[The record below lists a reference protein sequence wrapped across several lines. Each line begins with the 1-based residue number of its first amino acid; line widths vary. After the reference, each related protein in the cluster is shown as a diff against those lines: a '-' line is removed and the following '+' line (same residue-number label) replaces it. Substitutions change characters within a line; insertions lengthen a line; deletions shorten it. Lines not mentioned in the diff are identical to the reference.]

1 MFALWS
7 WVAQSPGTCR
17 CISCVSNARLVIR
30 RRGLR
35 GLGALPTPTST
46 FWYTAVFA
54 AGLSVDAK
62 AKADRNKRWEAAFA
76 QLRDA
81 MDNQPE
87 PNNTSERTASEH
99 ASATHDPRVSATLFD
114 EADWQDAHNFAGI
127 EVGDD
132 NVLLEHDVSH
142 LKTSRD
148 VWDQLRLDSRLPGAQ
163 VLDWPANTGPPLN
176 PYHLPPQSLW
186 APDVLRWSALR
197 QRQTRKKLAQLELT
211 TGFLIFKLIR
221 DVGLED
227 SPKVKHTLNK
237 LAPAIRQIMT
247 STDAAAE
254 NARTAFM
261 MDLERLQMAHVSS
274 SPEHIDSARM
284 NVDKSWVPHYYQDP
298 DGDYYGI
305 CKQMND
311 AITQL
316 LDSSPRGTQGEKPL
330 LVAKICHNL
339 LISTSAPDLHTFNIL
354 IAGFT
359 KWRRNLLVDNVIA
372 AFHASKIRP
381 NELLCTQ
388 ILHHYTNTARP
399 DHFSRFVARMR
410 GLDGGDALTLANARI
425 DINHASQGRLVR
437 VSPEKVLQKVYPTP
451 MVQAALISGVLK
463 FAGFDRALDIYYEMK
478 GDGWGLAV
486 PGLTKLLADCICR
499 ADWEGGTYVWEEI
512 NSIKARVKPSHVAKA
527 YHHMLSLCSVTG
539 NTVAFNQV
547 LNEVAKRGFNQKSI
561 INAAMETTRWARRFA
576 PHAPAWAADNV
587 MIAVSGYVNENE
599 TASSEVHDLSHEDE
613 EFDDSSFG
621 QSTLDDDAAA
631 PTGNAYNTPPKEID
645 SIDTE
650 EAWSAWIEHE
660 LGQTPKDP
668 KL

>member
-7 WVAQSPGTCR
+7 RVAQSPGTCR
-17 CISCVSNARLVIR
+17 CISCVSNARLVVR
-30 RRGLR
+30 RCGLR
-35 GLGALPTPTST
+35 GPWALRTPTST

-54 AGLSVDAK
+54 AGLSIDAK
-62 AKADRNKRWEAAFA
+62 AKADRNKQWEDAFA

-81 MDNQPE
+81 MDHQPE

-99 ASATHDPRVSATLFD
+99 ASATHNPPVSASLFD
-114 EADWQDAHNFAGI
+114 EADWQDAHNFVGM

-132 NVLLEHDVSH
+132 SAMLEHQASH
-142 LKTSRD
+142 LRSSRD
-148 VWDQLRLDSRLPGAQ
+148 IWDHLRLDSRLPGAQ
-163 VLDWPANTGPPLN
+163 VLDWPANTGAPLN

-186 APDVLRWSALR
+186 APDVLRLSALR
-197 QRQTRKKLAQLELT
+197 QRQTRKKLAQQELT

-227 SPKVKHTLNK
+227 SHKVNDTLK
-237 LAPAIRQIMT
+237 QLAPAIRQIMT
-247 STDAAAE
+247 STNAAAE
-254 NARTAFM
+254 TARTAFM

-274 SPEHIDSARM
+274 SPEHIDSARV
-284 NVDKSWVPHYYQDP
+284 NIDKSWVPHYYQDP

-316 LDSSPRGTQGEKPL
+316 LDSSARGRQGEKPL

-339 LISTSAPDLHTFNIL
+339 LISTAAPDLHTFNIL
-354 IAGFT
+354 IAGFSQ
-359 KWRRNLLVDNVIA
+359 WRRNLLVDNVIA
-372 AFHASKIRP
+372 AYHASKIRP

-399 DHFSRFVARMR
+399 DHFTRFVAKMR
-410 GLDGGDALTLANARI
+410 GADGDALSLANPRI
-425 DINHASQGRLVR
+425 KINQASQGRLVR
-437 VSPEKVLQKVYPTP
+437 LNPEKVLQKVYPTP
-451 MVQAALISGVLK
+451 MVQAALISGVLR

-478 GDGWGLAV
+478 ADGWGLAV
-486 PGLTKLLADCICR
+486 PGLTKLLADCIRR

-512 NSIKARVKPSHVAKA
+512 NSIKTNVKPSYVAKA

-547 LNEVAKRGFNQKSI
+547 LNEVAKRGFDKKSI
-561 INAAMETTRWARRFA
+561 ITAATKTTRWAQRLA

-587 MIAVSGYVNENE
+587 MIAVSGYMNENV
-599 TASSEVHDLSHEDE
+599 TASSEVNGLPHEDE

-621 QSTLDDDAAA
+621 QSTLDDDAANL
-631 PTGNAYNTPPKEID
+631 TGSANTTPPKEFD
-645 SIDTE
+645 STNTG
-650 EAWSAWIEHE
+650 EA
-660 LGQTPKDP
+660 
-668 KL
+668 